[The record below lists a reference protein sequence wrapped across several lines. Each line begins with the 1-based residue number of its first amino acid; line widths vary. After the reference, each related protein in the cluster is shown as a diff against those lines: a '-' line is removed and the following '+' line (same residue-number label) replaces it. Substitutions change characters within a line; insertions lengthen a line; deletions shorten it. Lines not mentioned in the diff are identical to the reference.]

1 MKNSSLNEAV
11 DIIIEALA
19 NSNKIDKID
28 KAELM
33 LNIQLFLKENEY
45 RENIKILSKRR
56 NNKWK
61 KNY

>member
-11 DIIIEALA
+11 NIIIEALD

-33 LNIQLFLKENEY
+33 LNITHFLKENEY
-45 RENIKILSKRR
+45 RENIKILSRR
-56 NNKWK
+56 NSKWK
-61 KNY
+61 KH